1 MKFCKECGAV
11 IEFDHG
17 DGLCTDCHRSNS
29 NKTYCGHCGSLVGN
43 DVTICPKC
51 GCYVNGNNMQISTS
65 TSTQTASYS
74 SSNGL
79 SDTQKKIIAF
89 AFVVVIIALVVMYI
103 INVSDG
109 SALVARKFNSTI
121 SQAEKDGK
129 FNGLSFKF
137 DLTGSPEVLDH
148 TDDVYFVYSAAKTST
163 DIGSYSESSENGLVF
178 IIRINS
184 YLTGKCS
191 MISVVPV
198 TGRPDQSYIN
208 TWKQIY
214 TH

>member
-1 MKFCKECGAV
+1 MKYCGKCGAPV
-11 IEFDHG
+11 
-17 DGLCTDCHRSNS
+17 
-29 NKTYCGHCGSLVGN
+29 N
-43 DVTICPKC
+43 DDQSVCMKC
-51 GCYVNGNNMQISTS
+51 GCPVTS
-65 TSTQTASYS
+65 QSSQSAKAETQ
-74 SSNGL
+74 GL
-79 SDTQKKIIAF
+79 SDKQKKIIAF
-89 AFVVVIIALVVMYI
+89 AFIVVIIALVVMYI

-129 FNGLSFKF
+129 FNGLSFTF

-148 TDDVYFVYSAAKTST
+148 TGDVYFVYSAAKTST

-198 TGRPDQSYIN
+198 NGRPDQTYIN

-214 TH
+214 GGYTH

>member
-17 DGLCTDCHRSNS
+17 DGLCSDCHRSNS

-51 GCYVNGNNMQISTS
+51 GCYVNGNNMQNSTS

-89 AFVVVIIALVVMYI
+89 AFIVVIIALVVMYI

-137 DLTGSPEVLDH
+137 DLIGSPEVLDH

-178 IIRINS
+178 IIRINTC
-184 YLTGKCS
+184 LTGKCS